1 MAKDNKFLAL
11 LETYESRYDQQG
23 FLVGDVFK
31 FNDDFKSH
39 DQYKDLPDNVRAV
52 IDSMI
57 DSGLH
62 VRVSQVNADTGDVV
76 VASDH
81 GGGRLVG
88 KIRIPSALGAPVD
101 FGANLPPIA
110 DVQRRDDKVNIKP
123 EEADPVPTHGN
134 SAGPLDVSSGPVDE
148 DEEVV
153 EESVEDRDTYTQRYL

>member
-1 MAKDNKFLAL
+1 MAKDKKFLDL
-11 LETYESRYDQQG
+11 LESYESRYNQNG
-23 FLVGDVFK
+23 FQVGDVFK

-39 DQYKDLPDNVRAV
+39 DSYKALPDNVRAV

-62 VRVSQVNADTGDVV
+62 TRVTSVKDSDDLV

-88 KIRIPSALGAPVD
+88 KITLPCALGAPVD
-101 FGANLPPIA
+101 FGDNLPPLA
-110 DVQRRDDKVNIKP
+110 DVQRRDDKVNISPVELP
-123 EEADPVPTHGN
+123 ELEPLSN
-134 SAGPLDVSSGPVDE
+134 SEGPVKKDEAEE

-153 EESVEDRDTYTQRYL
+153 AESTEVKTPYTQQYL

>member
-11 LETYESRYDQQG
+11 LETYESRYNQQG

-39 DQYKDLPDNVRAV
+39 DRYKDLPDNVRAV

-62 VRVSQVNADTGDVV
+62 IRVSQINADLGDVV
-76 VASDH
+76 VASDY

-88 KIRIPSALGAPVD
+88 KIRIPSALGQPVD
-101 FGANLPPIA
+101 FGVNLPPIA
-110 DVQRRDDKVNIKP
+110 DVQKHAGKVTIKP
-123 EEADPVPTHGN
+123 EEVPKLPAHSN
-134 SAGPLDVSSGPVDE
+134 SAGALEE
-148 DEEVV
+148 DEEVEAV
-153 EESVEDRDTYTQRYL
+153 VAESAEDSAEIKVTYTQQYL

>member
-1 MAKDNKFLAL
+1 MAKDKKFLSL
-11 LETYESRYDQQG
+11 LETYESRYNQQG

-39 DQYKDLPDNVRAV
+39 DQYKNLPDNVRAA

-62 VRVSQVNADTGDVV
+62 VRVSQINANSDNVV
-76 VASDH
+76 VASDY

-88 KIRIPSALGAPVD
+88 KILIPSALGAPVD
-101 FGANLPPIA
+101 FGVNLPPIA
-110 DVQRRDDKVNIKP
+110 DVQKRYDKVNIKP
-123 EEADPVPTHGN
+123 EEVPELPQLSN
-134 SAGPLDVSSGPVDE
+134 SAGAVKAEE

-153 EESVEDRDTYTQRYL
+153 AESIKTSDTYTQRYL